1 MDAVGFEF
9 VVLAILLI
17 LVLILNLYDREILK
31 NKAID
36 YDDAINEI
44 HESINIVAQV
54 LNRLPEMVP
63 QFQINQNPL
72 IEILNAWK
80 GMVSEQ
86 SPHEAHDSLGAL
98 PLRDESGRFSD
109 GEEGKE

>member
-17 LVLILNLYDREILK
+17 SVLILNLYDRKIIQD
-31 NKAID
+31 KAID

-54 LNRLPEMVP
+54 LNRIPDMVP

-72 IEILNAWK
+72 IELLNAWK
-80 GMVSEQ
+80 GMMDVPAAEVG
-86 SPHEAHDSLGAL
+86 EDSLGAL
-98 PLRDESGRFSD
+98 PMRDDTGRFSN
-109 GEEGKE
+109 GEERQE